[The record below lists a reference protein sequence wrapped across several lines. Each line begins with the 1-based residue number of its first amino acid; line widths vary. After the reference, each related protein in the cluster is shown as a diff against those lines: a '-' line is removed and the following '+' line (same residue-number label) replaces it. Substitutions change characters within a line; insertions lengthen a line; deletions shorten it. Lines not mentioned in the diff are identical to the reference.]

1 MSKVLIIEDEESIR
15 RLMRYDLQSV
25 GYEVDS
31 ASDGEAGLELALSNT
46 YEVILIDWMLP
57 KKDGLSII
65 RDLRSNKI
73 KSILIMITAKD
84 EEADI
89 LESFEAGADD
99 YIIKPFSPRQLQA
112 RIKAHMRRLPSTT
125 STILKLGNLSI
136 DRGLYEVFLDD
147 ELVSLTKKEY
157 ELFLYLIENKNHV
170 LSREQILNEIWN
182 FDYDGDT
189 RIVDVHIFKL
199 RNKLE
204 SSSFTIDSI
213 RGIGYVLKICA
224 D

>member
-99 YIIKPFSPRQLQA
+99 YIVKPFSPRQLQA

>member
-73 KSILIMITAKD
+73 KSILIMITVKD

-89 LESFEAGADD
+89 LESFEAGADNF
-99 YIIKPFSPRQLQA
+99 ILTIWMKTLT
-112 RIKAHMRRLPSTT
+112 IMHPS
-125 STILKLGNLSI
+125 
-136 DRGLYEVFLDD
+136 
-147 ELVSLTKKEY
+147 
-157 ELFLYLIENKNHV
+157 
-170 LSREQILNEIWN
+170 
-182 FDYDGDT
+182 
-189 RIVDVHIFKL
+189 
-199 RNKLE
+199 
-204 SSSFTIDSI
+204 
-213 RGIGYVLKICA
+213 C
-224 D
+224 